1 MRNISGLSSNGIRS
15 SFLGSNRGGVDL
27 ASYSLG
33 TYAPTLVL
41 DFTRQIY
48 AADPSGWAEPYA
60 VGGER
65 PTMLLDFIREEYG
78 A

>member
-1 MRNISGLSSNGIRS
+1 MRVLAGHARS
-15 SFLGSNRGGVDL
+15 ATGRILVGHARRGGGL

-33 TYAPTLVL
+33 TEAPTLVL
-41 DFTRQIY
+41 DFAGQIY
-48 AADPSGWAEPYA
+48 AADPSGWAQPYA

>member
-1 MRNISGLSSNGIRS
+1 MNIGLS
-15 SFLGSNRGGVDL
+15 LGLTARRGGGDGL

-33 TYAPTLVL
+33 TEVPTLVL
-41 DFTRQIY
+41 DFSRQIY

-65 PTMLLDFIREEYG
+65 PTMLLDFITGEYG